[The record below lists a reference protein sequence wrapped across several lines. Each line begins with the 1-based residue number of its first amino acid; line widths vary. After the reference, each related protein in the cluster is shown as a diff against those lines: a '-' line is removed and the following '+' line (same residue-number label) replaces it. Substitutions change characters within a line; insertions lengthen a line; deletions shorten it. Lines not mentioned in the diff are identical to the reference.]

1 MSYQNMIDALALKMP
16 KKIPRTKYSANTQI
30 FNGFYTK
37 MGHAV
42 YADWIL
48 QYFQALA
55 DSDADVVMIHDDIV
69 WTSGPFTNPSW
80 YHKYVF
86 PNYEK
91 LFEPLHKAENIR
103 ALLWPS
109 AITFL
114 PMSLWIMPFII
125 MNAMKALHT
134 EADHA

>member
-16 KKIPRTKYSANTQI
+16 KKIPRTKYSANTH
-30 FNGFYTK
+30 Y
-37 MGHAV
+37 
-42 YADWIL
+42 
-48 QYFQALA
+48 
-55 DSDADVVMIHDDIV
+55 SDADVVMIHDDIV

-91 LFEPLHKAENIR
+91 LFEPLHKAGNIR

-134 EADHA
+134 GAN